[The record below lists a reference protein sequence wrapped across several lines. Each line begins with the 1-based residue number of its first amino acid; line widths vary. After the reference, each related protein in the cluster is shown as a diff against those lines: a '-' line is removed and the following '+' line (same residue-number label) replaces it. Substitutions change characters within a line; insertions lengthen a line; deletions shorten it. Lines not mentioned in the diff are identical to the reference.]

1 MIKEIVVSWVRSNR
15 RKRKEERQQLS
26 KISKGNEST
35 VMKRN
40 GLKSL
45 CYLPSMLRVL

>member
-15 RKRKEERQQLS
+15 RKRKEERQLS